1 MNRTELRLIIKDYE
15 VIANRLFRAD
25 YYDYINVLK
34 KYISFLESTEITK
47 DYIDRCGGYDEN
59 TEDDFNRA
67 LNNRRLVFALGDTES
82 EEVRTVFS
90 MLKFISRKYETV
102 PLGILNKYS
111 SANKFND
118 MLDAFNDRVVSVLN
132 MYITNY
138 LSKEGIKM
146 KLDDNTSV
154 VINNSGQFNVA
165 NDNSTINATQNNG
178 IKAEDVTQLI
188 DAMRAALAE
197 DISDDDRETANDSMD
212 IIQDELLSEQPNE
225 KNVRSH
231 FKILSKIDGGVKFT
245 SACCALLTF
254 ADKVYPFLGQLTA
267 LFPH

>member
-25 YYDYINVLK
+25 YYDYVNVLK

-59 TEDDFNRA
+59 TEDNFSKA
-67 LNNRRLVFALGDTES
+67 LSNRRFGFVLGDTEN

-102 PLGILNKYS
+102 PLGILIKYS
-111 SANKFND
+111 SASKFND
-118 MLDAFNDRVVSVLN
+118 MLDAFNNRVVSVLN

-154 VINNSGQFNVA
+154 VINNSGQFNLA
-165 NDNSTINATQNNG
+165 NDNATINATQNNG
-178 IKAEDVTQLI
+178 IKTEDFTQFI

-225 KNVRSH
+225 KNVKSH
-231 FKILSKIDGGVKFT
+231 FKILRKIDSGVKFA